1 MNINT
6 SNLKRLDFKL
16 AAAIFI
22 IASAGLLSLLS
33 TQQDLFYRQLV
44 MMAVGATIVVLIA
57 SFEWR
62 PFINYP
68 AIIWGIYFFSISLLI
83 FVNLFSEPIRG
94 ARGWIN
100 FGLFEFQPAELA
112 KLALIIFYASF
123 FSKGH
128 VQIARA
134 SRLLSSF
141 VYFAVP
147 AALVAA
153 QPDMGSAIVLFAI
166 WFGFLIVSGI
176 KWKHIAIS
184 AVLFVALGSIIWTGF
199 LYDYQKERITG
210 FLNPGQDLLGI
221 NYNVAQ
227 SKTAIGSAGLFGKG
241 FGQGTQTHLGF
252 LPEAQTDFIFA
263 AFIEEWGLLGG
274 LVLLAAFM
282 IMVFR
287 VLAIGLISSDNFS
300 RFICLGAAMLFLTQF
315 LLNVGSNIG
324 LTPVTGVTFPFLSYG
339 GSSLLTNF
347 ILVGIIQSIA
357 VRR

>member
-1 MNINT
+1 M
-6 SNLKRLDFKL
+6 SKLKRIDFKL
-16 AAAIFI
+16 MAALFVV
-22 IASAGLLSLLS
+22 SSSGLVSLLS
-33 TQQDLFYRQLV
+33 AQQELFYKQLL
-44 MMAVGATIVVLIA
+44 MMAIGAAIIVLIV

-68 AIIWGIYFFSISLLI
+68 AIIWGIYFLSIALLI
-83 FVNLFSEPIRG
+83 FVNFFSQPVRG
-94 ARGWIN
+94 AYGWIN
-100 FGLFEFQPAELA
+100 FGFFEFQPVELA
-112 KLALIIFYASF
+112 KVALIVFYASF
-123 FSKGH
+123 FSRGH

-134 SRLLSSF
+134 SRLISSF

-147 AALVAA
+147 AALVVI

-166 WFGFLIVSGI
+166 WFGFLLVSGI

-184 AVLFVALGSIIWTGF
+184 AALFVVLGSIIWTGL

-210 FLNPGQDLLGI
+210 FFNPGQDLLGI

-227 SKTAIGSAGLFGKG
+227 SKTAIGSAGFFGKG

-274 LVLLAAFM
+274 FILLMAFM

-287 VLAIGLISSDNFS
+287 VLAIGLLSSDNFS
-300 RFICLGAAMLFLTQF
+300 RFICLGTAMLFLAQF
-315 LLNVGSNIG
+315 ILNVGSNLG

-347 ILVGIIQSIA
+347 MLVGIIQSIA